1 MPGRL
6 HPTVG
11 WTVMEPVIRL
21 EGLTKFYGRH
31 RGVIDLDLEVY
42 PGEVFGY
49 LGPNGAGKTTTIRL
63 LLDLIRPSRG
73 RAVMLGGDPRADGPR
88 LRREIGYLAGDPALY
103 RKMTG
108 RQLLSYLG
116 HLRGMD
122 GLGPAEQMAGRLDL
136 DLERPIGDL
145 SRGNRQKVAL
155 VQALM
160 HSPRLLVLDEPTAGL
175 DPLMQREFYR
185 LVAEAKAEGRTVFLS
200 SHVLSEVERIA
211 DRVGI
216 VREGRLV
223 VVEGL
228 EALKA
233 KAVRRLEMHFAG
245 PVPRE
250 EFAALPGVQDVTV
263 DDGVLACT
271 AVGSIDRLVKA
282 AARYEVTN
290 LISHEA
296 DLEELFL
303 RYYEEAGDAA

>member
-1 MPGRL
+1 
-6 HPTVG
+6 
-11 WTVMEPVIRL
+11 MEAAIRL
-21 EGLTKFYGRH
+21 EGLTKYYGRD
-31 RGVIDLDLEVY
+31 RGVVGLDLEVL

-63 LLDLIRPSRG
+63 LLDLIRPSSG
-73 RAVMLGGDPRADGPR
+73 RALVLGADPRTGGPE
-88 LRREIGYLAGDPALY
+88 LRRQVGYLAGDPALY

-108 RQLLSYLG
+108 RQLLTYLG
-116 HLRGMD
+116 HLRGLD
-122 GLGPAEQMAGRLDL
+122 GLGPAEMLAERLELDL
-136 DLERPIGDL
+136 SRPIGDL
-145 SRGNRQKVAL
+145 SRGNRQKVAV
-155 VQALM
+155 VQAFM
-160 HSPRLLVLDEPTAGL
+160 HSPQLLVLDEPTSGL

-185 LVAEAKAEGRTVFLS
+185 LVAEAKEQGRTVFLS

-233 KAVRRLEMHFAG
+233 KALRRLEIHFAG

-250 EFAALPGVQDVTV
+250 EFAALPGVQDVV
-263 DDGVLACT
+263 VEDGLLTCT

-290 LISHEA
+290 VVSHEA

-303 RYYEEAGDAA
+303 RYYEGAGDAA

>member
-1 MPGRL
+1 
-6 HPTVG
+6 
-11 WTVMEPVIRL
+11 MEPVIRL
-21 EGLTKFYGRH
+21 EALTKFYGRQ
-31 RGVIDLDLEVY
+31 RGVVDLDLEVY

-63 LLDLIRPSRG
+63 LLDLIRPTRG
-73 RAVMLGGDPRADGPR
+73 RATVLGGDPRADGPR
-88 LRREIGYLAGDPALY
+88 LRREVGYLAGDPALY

-108 RQLLSYLG
+108 RQLLTYLG
-116 HLRGMD
+116 HLRGMPS
-122 GLGPAEQMAGRLDL
+122 LGPAEEVAARLELDL
-136 DLERPIGDL
+136 DRPIGDL
-145 SRGNRQKVAL
+145 SRGNRQKVAV

-223 VVEGL
+223 VVESL
-228 EALKA
+228 EELKA
-233 KAVRRLEMHFAG
+233 KALRRLEIHFAAS
-245 PVPRE
+245 VPRE
-250 EFAALPGVQDVTV
+250 EFASLPGVQDVAVEGSLLT
-263 DDGVLACT
+263 CT
-271 AVGSIDRLVKA
+271 AVGSVDRLLKA

-290 LISHEA
+290 LVTHEA

-303 RYYEEAGDAA
+303 RYYEGAGDAA

>member
-1 MPGRL
+1 
-6 HPTVG
+6 
-11 WTVMEPVIRL
+11 MEPVIRL
-21 EGLTKFYGRH
+21 EGLTKSYGRS
-31 RGVIDLDLEVY
+31 RGVVDLDLEVQG
-42 PGEVFGY
+42 GEVFGY

-63 LLDLIRPSRG
+63 LLDLIRPTAG
-73 RAVMLGGDPRADGPR
+73 RALVLGIEPRRGGPA
-88 LRREIGYLAGDPALY
+88 LRRQIGYLAGDPALY
-103 RKMTG
+103 LRMTG

-116 HLRGMD
+116 NLRG
-122 GLGPAEQMAGRLDL
+122 LEGPAAFEGLAERLDL
-136 DLERPIGDL
+136 DLSRPIGDL

-155 VQALM
+155 IQAFL
-160 HSPRLLVLDEPTAGL
+160 HSPQLLVLDEPTSGL

-200 SHVLSEVERIA
+200 SHVLGEVERIA

-233 KAVRRLEMHFAG
+233 KALRRLEIHFAG

-250 EFAALPGVQDVTV
+250 EFAALPGVQNVV
-263 DDGVLACT
+263 VEDGLLTAT
-271 AVGSIDRLVKA
+271 AVGSIDRLIKA

-290 LISHEA
+290 LVTHEA

-303 RYYEEAGDAA
+303 RYYEGAGDAA

>member
-1 MPGRL
+1 
-6 HPTVG
+6 
-11 WTVMEPVIRL
+11 MEAVIRL
-21 EGLTKFYGRH
+21 EGLTKYYGKS
-31 RGVIDLDLEVY
+31 RGVSGLDLEVY

-63 LLDLIRPSRG
+63 LLDLIRPTSG
-73 RAVMLGGDPRADGPR
+73 RALVLGSEPRRGGPA
-88 LRREIGYLAGDPALY
+88 LRRQIGYLAGDPALY

-116 HLRGMD
+116 HLRGLP
-122 GLGPAEQMAGRLDL
+122 GLGPAEALAERFELDL
-136 DLERPIGDL
+136 SRPIGDL
-145 SRGNRQKVAL
+145 SRGNRQKVAV
-155 VQALM
+155 VQAFM
-160 HSPRLLVLDEPTAGL
+160 HSPQLLVLDEPTSGL

-228 EALKA
+228 DALKA
-233 KAVRRLEMHFAG
+233 KALRRLEIHFAA
-245 PVPRE
+245 PVARD
-250 EFAALPGVQDVTV
+250 EFAALPGVQDVV
-263 DDGVLACT
+263 VEGSVLICT
-271 AVGSIDRLVKA
+271 AVGSIDGLVKA
-282 AARYEVTN
+282 AARHEVTN
-290 LISHEA
+290 LVTHEA

-303 RYYEEAGDAA
+303 RYYEGAGDAA

>member
-1 MPGRL
+1 
-6 HPTVG
+6 V
-11 WTVMEPVIRL
+11 EPVIRL
-21 EGLTKFYGRH
+21 EALTKFYGRQ
-31 RGVIDLDLEVY
+31 RGVVDLDLEVY

-63 LLDLIRPSRG
+63 LLDLIRPTRG
-73 RAVMLGGDPRADGPR
+73 RATVLGGDPRADGPR
-88 LRREIGYLAGDPALY
+88 LRREVGYLAGDPALY

-108 RQLLSYLG
+108 RQLLTYLG
-116 HLRGMD
+116 HLRGMP
-122 GLGPAEQMAGRLDL
+122 GLGPAEEMAARLELDL
-136 DLERPIGDL
+136 DRPIGDL
-145 SRGNRQKVAL
+145 SRGNRQKVAV

-233 KAVRRLEMHFAG
+233 KALRRLEIHFGG
-245 PVPRE
+245 PVPRD
-250 EFAALPGVQDVTV
+250 EFAALPGVQDVV
-263 DDGVLACT
+263 VENGLLSCT

-290 LISHEA
+290 LAVHEA

-303 RYYEEAGDAA
+303 RYYEGAGDAA

>member
-1 MPGRL
+1 
-6 HPTVG
+6 V
-11 WTVMEPVIRL
+11 EAVIRL
-21 EGLTKFYGRH
+21 EGLTKSYGKN
-31 RGVIDLDLEVY
+31 RGVAGLDLEVY
-42 PGEVFGY
+42 AGEVFGY

-63 LLDLIRPSRG
+63 LLDLIRPTSG
-73 RAVMLGGDPRADGPR
+73 RALVLGSEPRAGGPA
-88 LRREIGYLAGDPALY
+88 LRRRIGYLAGDPALY

-108 RQLLSYLG
+108 RQLLTYLG
-116 HLRGMD
+116 HLRALP
-122 GLGPAEQMAGRLDL
+122 GLGPAETLAERLELDL
-136 DLERPIGDL
+136 TRPIGDL
-145 SRGNRQKVAL
+145 SRGNRQKVAV

-160 HSPRLLVLDEPTAGL
+160 HSPQLLVLDEPTSGL

-200 SHVLSEVERIA
+200 SHVLGEVERIA

-233 KAVRRLEMHFAG
+233 KALRRLEIHFAA

-250 EFAALPGVQDVTV
+250 EFASLPGVQDVAV
-263 DDGVLACT
+263 EGNVLTCT
-271 AVGSIDRLVKA
+271 AVGSVDRLLKA

-290 LISHEA
+290 LVTREA

-303 RYYEEAGDAA
+303 RYYEGAGDAA

>member
-1 MPGRL
+1 
-6 HPTVG
+6 V
-11 WTVMEPVIRL
+11 EAVIRL
-21 EGLTKFYGRH
+21 EGLTKSYGRN
-31 RGVIDLDLEVY
+31 RGVAGLDLEVY
-42 PGEVFGY
+42 AGEVFGY

-63 LLDLIRPSRG
+63 LLDLIRPTSG
-73 RAVMLGGDPRADGPR
+73 RALVLGSEPRAGGPA
-88 LRREIGYLAGDPALY
+88 LRRRIGYLAGDPALY

-108 RQLLSYLG
+108 RQLLTYLG
-116 HLRGMD
+116 HLRGLP
-122 GLGPAEQMAGRLDL
+122 GLGPAETLAERLELDL
-136 DLERPIGDL
+136 SRPIGDL
-145 SRGNRQKVAL
+145 SRGNRQKVAV

-160 HSPRLLVLDEPTAGL
+160 HSPQLLVLDEPTSGL

-200 SHVLSEVERIA
+200 SHVLGEVERIA

-233 KAVRRLEMHFAG
+233 KALRRLEIHFAA

-250 EFAALPGVQDVTV
+250 EFASLPGVQDVAV
-263 DDGVLACT
+263 EGSVLTCT
-271 AVGSIDRLVKA
+271 AVGSVDRLLKA

-290 LISHEA
+290 LVTHEA

-303 RYYEEAGDAA
+303 RYYEGAGDAA

>member
-1 MPGRL
+1 
-6 HPTVG
+6 
-11 WTVMEPVIRL
+11 MEAVIRL
-21 EGLTKFYGRH
+21 EGLTKYYGKS
-31 RGVIDLDLEVY
+31 RGVAGLDLEVL

-63 LLDLIRPSRG
+63 LLDLIRPTSG
-73 RAVMLGGDPRADGPR
+73 RAVVLGDDPRAGGPA
-88 LRREIGYLAGDPALY
+88 LRRRIGYLAGDPALY

-108 RQLLSYLG
+108 RQLLTYLG
-116 HLRGMD
+116 HVRGLA
-122 GLGPAEQMAGRLDL
+122 GLVPAERLAERLELDL
-136 DLERPIGDL
+136 GRPIGDL
-145 SRGNRQKVAL
+145 SRGNRQKVAV
-155 VQALM
+155 VQAFM
-160 HSPRLLVLDEPTAGL
+160 HSPQLLVLDEPTSGL

-233 KAVRRLEMHFAG
+233 KALRRLEIHFAG

-250 EFAALPGVQDVTV
+250 EFAALPGVGDVV
-263 DDGVLACT
+263 VEDGLLTCT
-271 AVGSIDRLVKA
+271 AVGSIDGLVKA

-290 LISHEA
+290 LVSHEA
-296 DLEELFL
+296 DLEALFL
-303 RYYEEAGDAA
+303 RYYEGAGGAA

>member
-1 MPGRL
+1 
-6 HPTVG
+6 
-11 WTVMEPVIRL
+11 MEAVIRL
-21 EGLTKFYGRH
+21 EGLTKYYGKS
-31 RGVIDLDLEVY
+31 RGVSELDLEVY

-63 LLDLIRPSRG
+63 LLDLIRPTSG
-73 RAVMLGGDPRADGPR
+73 RAVVLGREPRAGGPV
-88 LRREIGYLAGDPALY
+88 LRRQIGYLAGDPALY

-108 RQLLSYLG
+108 RQLLTHLG
-116 HLRGMD
+116 HLRGLA
-122 GLGPAEQMAGRLDL
+122 GLGPAHGLAERFELDL
-136 DLERPIGDL
+136 DRPIGDL
-145 SRGNRQKVAL
+145 SRGNRQKVAV
-155 VQALM
+155 VQAFM
-160 HSPRLLVLDEPTAGL
+160 HSPQLLVLDEPTSGL

-185 LVAEAKAEGRTVFLS
+185 LLAEAKAEGRTVFLS

-233 KAVRRLEMHFAG
+233 KALRRLELHFTG

-250 EFAALPGVQDVTV
+250 EFAALPGVQDVV
-263 DDGVLACT
+263 VEDGLLTCT
-271 AVGSIDRLVKA
+271 AVGSIDRLVKT

-290 LISHEA
+290 LVSHEA
-296 DLEELFL
+296 DLEALFL
-303 RYYEEAGDAA
+303 RYYEGADDAA